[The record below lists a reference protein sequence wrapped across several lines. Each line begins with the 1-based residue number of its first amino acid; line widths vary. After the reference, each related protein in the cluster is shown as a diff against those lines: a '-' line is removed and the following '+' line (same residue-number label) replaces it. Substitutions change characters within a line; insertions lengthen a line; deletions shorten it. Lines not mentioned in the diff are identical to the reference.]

1 MTFLDTFMKA
11 QRLVDSKQN
20 RENAISLVGTD
31 KQGDEHF
38 LQWLDKDMTINDLI
52 IPDHVVKLR
61 ALAGTKLA

>member
-38 LQWLDKDMTINDLI
+38 LQWLDMDMTINDLI